1 VRPPLNRS
9 YDKPPRLHLHLDVAR
24 HGATS
29 AARPRDRGRKLAA
42 PVARAPRARSS
53 SSSDGESD
61 VGRPRNQKSRAR
73 TPGRVGT
80 NVHSSIAGIS
90 TSNALARLSPPPAD
104 ARPGSRFAPWF
115 ELTEYE
121 MAVLRKQMKKNAIW
135 RPSDT
140 MIRRELERKQR
151 GHSFFET
158 EKLRCE
164 ATGEELLDEP
174 MAPATER
181 TVAIPRG
188 PSPTAVSNAEVAP
201 PQENLIEMPD
211 ADAEVQPGPD
221 VNTRPDAEA
230 AAGGNPDVN
239 VDPIPAPIPAQ
250 APLTVEP
257 SRDSLKENTET
268 LNTGMRLNQ
277 AKEAKKVKR
286 ESQRSQAMRDAQQLE
301 DATRKI
307 KEAAESLKELDFGA
321 ESVVV
326 VTPVSQRKKSA
337 TRPSNKRKRD
347 ASPPAQA
354 ETPTSTTRE
363 PSPAA
368 SQDSGS
374 RPPERKRPRL
384 PNLQPIAA
392 APDYLAPLAT
402 TPTVVVTS
410 QDATDL
416 TLSPVVPTLTVHSP
430 ATRSNA
436 MPSPAALSPVVAS
449 PVVLAPVA
457 EDSVSLPTEP
467 EKMTT
472 VQVPLAPAGPSAPK
486 SFLKSASKASSRQA
500 TPVLPS
506 PTERK
511 KSPVITAPAPSTATA
526 ASSRPRRESV
536 APKLASPPLSSA
548 HAQPVE
554 PVETD
559 QPTQPVKRQKTLT
572 PAPDPVTTPVHNTRP
587 RSARGHVPTPK
598 AQSEEPKL
606 NDVGR
611 HSRELRRHSIFSQ
624 SAITAPPRM
633 STRKKPPPKGDIA
646 LAEGG
651 QKTVTNVKRARGSKR
666 EQKKTGEKEPEP
678 TEETEDIDPDED
690 RYCLCDDVS
699 WGEMIS
705 CDNNVSF
712 HVFALCFIKYRF

>member
-1 VRPPLNRS
+1 
-9 YDKPPRLHLHLDVAR
+9 
-24 HGATS
+24 
-29 AARPRDRGRKLAA
+29 
-42 PVARAPRARSS
+42 
-53 SSSDGESD
+53 
-61 VGRPRNQKSRAR
+61 
-73 TPGRVGT
+73 
-80 NVHSSIAGIS
+80 
-90 TSNALARLSPPPAD
+90 
-104 ARPGSRFAPWF
+104 
-115 ELTEYE
+115 

-151 GHSFFET
+151 GHSFFEI
-158 EKLRCE
+158 ERLRCE
-164 ATGEELLDEP
+164 TAGEEILDEP
-174 MAPATER
+174 MAAATER

-188 PSPTAVSNAEVAP
+188 PSPSATNIVEVAP
-201 PQENLIEMPD
+201 LQDNVVEMPD
-211 ADAEVQPGPD
+211 ADAEVQPEPD
-221 VNTRPDAEA
+221 LNTLPAAEA
-230 AAGGNPDVN
+230 ATEESLDAIA
-239 VDPIPAPIPAQ
+239 DPIPAPVPTQ
-250 APLTVEP
+250 VSLSTEP

-277 AKEAKKVKR
+277 AKEAKKVRRESQR

-321 ESVVV
+321 ESVVA
-326 VTPVSQRKKSA
+326 VTPIAQRKKSSV
-337 TRPSNKRKRD
+337 RPLNKRKRE

-354 ETPTSTTRE
+354 GTPTATTRE

-392 APDYLAPLAT
+392 APDFLSPFAT
-402 TPTVVVTS
+402 TPTVIVTS
-410 QDATDL
+410 QDGTPVA
-416 TLSPVVPTLTVHSP
+416 LSPVIPTPTVHSP
-430 ATRSNA
+430 ATRSTA
-436 MPSPAALSPVVAS
+436 MASPVVAS
-449 PVVLAPVA
+449 PVVPAPVA
-457 EDSVSLPTEP
+457 DDPIPLATEP
-467 EKMTT
+467 EKTTT
-472 VQVPLAPAGPSAPK
+472 VQVPLAPAGPSTPR
-486 SFLKSASKASSRQA
+486 SILKPASKTSSRQA

-506 PTERK
+506 PTEIK
-511 KSPVITAPAPSTATA
+511 KSPIIPAPAPPTATA

-536 APKLASPPLSSA
+536 APKLPSPPLPPA
-548 HAQPVE
+548 PAQPVE
-554 PVETD
+554 PMETD
-559 QPTQPVKRQKTLT
+559 QPAQPVKRQKTLT

-606 NDVGR
+606 NDAGR
-611 HSRELRRHSIFSQ
+611 PSRELRRHSIFSQ

-651 QKTVTNVKRARGSKR
+651 QKTVTNVKRARGSKSK
-666 EQKKTGEKEPEP
+666 QKKTGEKEPEP

-712 HVFALCFIKYRF
+712 HISTFHFMQYRF